1 MSSNSH
7 PSAAVKAF
15 HRCTRTIIEE
25 TKSLDAA
32 DKTRTLL
39 SLQAFIGETL
49 EALEV
54 STNQ

>member
-7 PSAAVKAF
+7 PSAAVNAF
-15 HRCTRTIIEE
+15 HRCIRTIIEE

-39 SLQAFIGETL
+39 VYKPTSAKL
-49 EALEV
+49 
-54 STNQ
+54 SKRSKSP

>member
-15 HRCTRTIIEE
+15 HRCSRTIIEE
-25 TKSLDAA
+25 TKYLDAA

-39 SLQAFIGETL
+39 SLQALIGETL
-49 EALEV
+49 EAIEV
-54 STNQ
+54 AMNQ